1 MQINWDNFKTYN
13 QDSRGVRYKFED
25 LCRQLFANE
34 NLSGNKQFRYLHAN
48 PNNYGLETEPIY
60 DEINQRWI
68 GFQAKFFD
76 GDVDYSQIKHSAELT
91 AEYYTGKAGI
101 VNLIY
106 LYSNKPITAT
116 SKSYTEII
124 NLLKANSIEIQ
135 LVTDNAILD
144 LVRDKYP
151 YLGLYY
157 FGNHTISQNW
167 FATQAKYMFDELG
180 ERFNREFNVGTKFE
194 TELALFI
201 HDQMA
206 ADYLNK
212 RKELLCVEIDRIY
225 RNETI
230 HKEYLRSLKSAVND
244 LPNTTIESL
253 YDAIEWRQRVEEATK
268 SFLDGLRESRQKLIE
283 ERNKAYEVGFGGK
296 KTKEERSA
304 AIKRYQDLE
313 DKIGR
318 YDTLIELPE
327 MLFVTEREQ
336 QLLHGKVLTLFGQAG
351 TGKSQ
356 LIASTTKRL
365 LDADRTV
372 LLLVA
377 GIYFSFDP
385 IQEQIMKNLRLDYCF
400 EELLDVLEII
410 GERSNQ
416 IVPVFI
422 DAINETWNRKL
433 WKTGLQSIVDKIKG
447 LTMVKLVISYRPEYE
462 NLLLPEII
470 LKEKI
475 EGGIISIY
483 HRGFEENSIVAV
495 REFLDHH
502 SIPFTPLEY
511 FSSEMSN
518 PLFLT
523 LYCKTYDGTEVSL
536 PELYERI
543 IRLANLNIFK
553 ALEQDLSS
561 KGYTEEDDLVGPLIT
576 QIAEYLAL
584 HDERVIAKSDLVKLS
599 FWSEYG
605 LTVAPFVSHLV
616 KEQIL
621 HDSQHDGKETY
632 YFAYDQMND
641 YYCAK
646 AITERF
652 SSKDGLRKYLSEQVL
667 GIHEGKLN
675 HSWKIDL
682 FVSACALYAKKFD
695 EECIDIID
703 ALNDKSDQLEVFSK
717 YIDSFQWRDK
727 RTISKD
733 YLYDALRKY
742 PCRPENLWTMLIG
755 NSVKVYHP
763 LNADFL
769 HEFLSSYEL
778 NRRDYLWTIYINKLS
793 SLYESDRVVQLIQMY
808 DRGEK
813 LDVMDEKQI
822 ELMLTLFG
830 WLLTSSNRWLRDYT
844 SKAMV
849 EIFKDHFDLCQIIL
863 EKFDDVNDPYV
874 IQRLYGI
881 AFGACS
887 KRRTRNI
894 QALAEYVYNHIFN
907 QEKVYPDILLRDYAR
922 LIIERFLYE
931 KPDYS
936 GIIDRQKITPPYNS
950 DPIPEIEDQHYLEKN
965 YDGGVFWL
973 MQSMR
978 FEGMGMYGDFGRY
991 VFQSALRS
999 FDVDDK
1005 QIFNYAIYYILNE
1018 LGYREDLFSEHDKH
1032 CGSYDRHLTAKIERI
1047 GKKYQWITMYNFL
1060 ARISDN
1066 CKMVDRWS
1074 CPEKENVH
1082 FEGAWEPYVRDFDP
1096 TLNKAFMECKDAPI
1110 FKQLEDHVTVG
1121 IAENK
1126 TADISNHEAKKA
1138 WLETRGVF
1146 LEHLKEALILTDD
1159 NGVQWVSLTKYC
1171 DTGRKDLNVE
1181 KLLVWSW
1188 LYAYFVTPEQKAHLS
1203 GCVEKGLPVLT
1214 HDLISH
1220 NKTYVVFN
1228 REYPWSPSC
1237 RELKEHAWL
1246 DAQLKTG
1253 EYETVTETYQVPDY
1267 SFLDALLR
1275 KDRGEPD
1282 DEEIPNDVVL
1292 LEEDEDHDDEYLN
1305 DEILKI
1311 QYREET
1317 HLREIE
1323 KPIGKILR
1331 STTDLLWE
1339 EEFDATKEDKIFY
1352 SVPCARLI
1360 EEMGLR
1366 QLKYDGFFYDSEGK
1380 LAAFDTDLTQKFNS
1394 VVVRKD
1400 IIDAFLEKT
1409 GLELVWIVQ
1418 AEKEIHVED
1427 YSIACWSE
1435 GEAVFTY
1442 EKEGITGEIQQL
1454 RIKR

>member
-34 NLSGNKQFRYLHAN
+34 NLSENKQFRYLHAN

-60 DEINQRWI
+60 DEVNQQWI

-76 GDVDYSQIKHSAELT
+76 GDVDYSQIKHSAEKT
-91 AEYYTGKAGI
+91 VEYYTGKAGI
-101 VNLIY
+101 VNLVY

-124 NLLKANSIEIQ
+124 NLFKANNIEIQ

-144 LVRDKYP
+144 LVRVKYP

-167 FATQAKYMFDELG
+167 FATQTRYMFDELG
-180 ERFNREFNVGTKFE
+180 ERFNREFNVGTIFE

-201 HDQMA
+201 HDQIA
-206 ADYLNK
+206 VDYLNK
-212 RKELLCVEIDRIY
+212 RKEDLCGEIDRLY
-225 RNETI
+225 RNETT
-230 HKEYLRSLKSAVND
+230 HREYLRSLKAAANN
-244 LPNTTIESL
+244 LPDVTIETL
-253 YDAIEWRQRVEEATK
+253 YSAIDWCQRVEEAIK
-268 SFLDGLRESRQKLIE
+268 SFLDGLRKSRQKLIE
-283 ERNKAYEVGFGGK
+283 ERKKAYEAGFGGNE
-296 KTKEERSA
+296 TKEERSV
-304 AIKRYQDLE
+304 AIKRYRELE
-313 DKIGR
+313 DKIGK
-318 YDTLIELPE
+318 YDTLIEFPE
-327 MLFVTEREQ
+327 MLSVTERER
-336 QLLHGKVLTLFGQAG
+336 QLLHGNVLTLFGRAG
-351 TGKSQ
+351 TGKTQ

-365 LDADRTV
+365 LDADRTA

-377 GIYFSFDP
+377 GIYLASDP
-385 IQEQIMKNLRLDYCF
+385 IQEQIMKNLRLDYSF
-400 EELLDVLEII
+400 EELLDILETI
-410 GERSNQ
+410 GERENQ

-433 WKTGLQSIVDKIKG
+433 WKTGLQSIVDKING

-462 NLLLPEII
+462 KLLLPEMI
-470 LKEKI
+470 LGEKQ
-475 EGGIISIY
+475 EGGIISMY
-483 HRGFEENSIVAV
+483 HRGFEDNSTIAV

-502 SIPFTPLEY
+502 NIPFTPLEY
-511 FSSEMSN
+511 FSTEMSN

-543 IRLANLNIFK
+543 IKLANSNIYK
-553 ALEQDLSS
+553 ALEKDLSS

-576 QIAEYLAL
+576 QIAEYLVS

-599 FWSEYG
+599 FWLEYG
-605 LTVAPFVSHLV
+605 LIAASFVSHLV
-616 KEQIL
+616 KEHIL
-621 HDSQHDGKETY
+621 HDSQHEEKETY

-646 AITERF
+646 SIVEKF
-652 SSKDGLRKYLSEQVL
+652 SSKDDLRKHLSEHVL
-667 GIHEGKLN
+667 GIHEGALN
-675 HSWKIDL
+675 HSWNIDL
-682 FVSACALYAKKFD
+682 FVNACALYAKKFN

-703 ALNDKSDQLEVFSK
+703 ALNDRSDQWEVFSK

-733 YLYDALRKY
+733 YLYDVLRKY
-742 PCRPENLWTMLIG
+742 PCSPEELWTMLIG
-755 NSVKVYHP
+755 NSVKVHHP

-778 NRRDYLWTIYINKLS
+778 NRRDYLWTIYINKLPI
-793 SLYESDRVVQLIQMY
+793 YESDRLVQLIQMY

-813 LDVMDEKQI
+813 LDVKDEKQI

-849 EIFKDHFDLCQIIL
+849 EIFKDHFDLCQAIL

-874 IQRLYGI
+874 IQRLYGVV
-881 AFGACS
+881 FGACS
-887 KRRTRNI
+887 KRHAGSI
-894 QALAEYVYNHIFN
+894 QTLAEYVYNRIFN

-931 KPDYS
+931 EPDYS
-936 GIIDRQKITPPYNS
+936 GIIDRQKIVPPYNS
-950 DPIPEIEDQHYLEKN
+950 DPVPEIEDQHYLEKK
-965 YDGGVFWL
+965 YDGGMFWL
-973 MQSMR
+973 MHSMR

-999 FDVDDK
+999 FDIDDK
-1005 QIFNYAIYYILNE
+1005 QIFNYAVYYILNE

-1032 CGSYDRHLTAKIERI
+1032 CGSYDRNLTSKTERI

-1074 CPEKENVH
+1074 YPEKQDGH

-1110 FKQLEDHVTVG
+1110 FKQLEDHVSEGVT
-1121 IAENK
+1121 ENK
-1126 TADISNHEAKKA
+1126 TADISSPEAEKA

-1146 LEHLKEALILTDD
+1146 LEQLKETLILTDD
-1159 NGVQWVSLTKYC
+1159 NGAQWVSLTKYC

-1188 LYAYFVTPEQKAHLS
+1188 LYAYFVTPEQEALLS
-1203 GCVEKGLPVLT
+1203 GCVEKGLPVLA
-1214 HDLISH
+1214 HNLASH
-1220 NKTYVVFN
+1220 NETYVVFN

-1237 RELKEHAWL
+1237 KELKEYAWV

-1253 EYETVTETYQVPDY
+1253 EYETVTESYQVPDY

-1275 KDRGEPD
+1275 KYRGETD
-1282 DEEIPNDVVL
+1282 DEEIPDDLVL
-1292 LEEDEDHDDEYLN
+1292 LEEDKDHDDENLD
-1305 DEILKI
+1305 DEISEI
-1311 QYREET
+1311 QYRKET
-1317 HLREIE
+1317 HRREIE
-1323 KPIGKILR
+1323 KPIGRILH

-1339 EEFDATKEDKIFY
+1339 EEYDATKEDAISH

-1380 LAAFDTDLTQKFNS
+1380 LAAFDTDLTQQVNS

-1400 IIDAFLEKT
+1400 ILDAFLEKT
-1409 GLELVWIVQ
+1409 GMKLVWIVQ

-1427 YSIACWSE
+1427 YSIAYWSE

-1442 EKEGITGEIQQL
+1442 EREGISGEIKQL
-1454 RIKR
+1454 RKQR